1 MIDIIDGEQFRNMI
15 RYGAAAIQ
23 AEKQSINDLNVF
35 PVPDGDTGTN
45 MSLTIGAAVTALAE
59 KQADT
64 VGQAASVT
72 ASALL
77 RGARGNSGVILSL
90 LFRGISR
97 QVKDKTTMDGVDFAA
112 ALSEGVSAAYGA
124 VMKPAEG
131 TILTVSRMAAARA
144 AGAARENAGLEAVL
158 RPPSKRA
165 VLPWTTPS
173 TRTPC

>member
-97 QVKDKTTMDGVDFAA
+97 QVKDKATMDGVDFAA

-124 VMKPAEG
+124 VM
-131 TILTVSRMAAARA
+131 RMTFSYSLSL
-144 AGAARENAGLEAVL
+144 N
-158 RPPSKRA
+158 
-165 VLPWTTPS
+165 TPIM
-173 TRTPC
+173 